1 MATRPTK
8 AQAKAASTKLT
19 GQQVAELVAN
29 ADPEVTGREMQG
41 AGVVEPSVAN
51 AEVTRASVE
60 DGSVTYVLTRA
71 AQNDITRLQS
81 LYGGANAGYNS
92 FLTNLV
98 NVIGLQVAWFRT
110 YTSNMS
116 RLKRGRLDMGDVVEE
131 IVNDLPDVHV
141 YSPAIAETQVERREI
156 PKVYAQYHRVNMQR
170 FYKQTISRQDAA
182 RAFKSYA
189 ALGRLAENI
198 ISSMYSAMEMDDKA
212 LTLYM
217 MACAA
222 LDGALT
228 PVTVTALDADGGP
241 ESLLKE
247 LRTVSDNMETDE
259 TRLYNALGIYTNT
272 PKADQVFISTNAV
285 KNTLDV
291 DTLAAVFNIDRAEW
305 WGRQISTMSFAN
317 FDWDRLQSMFT
328 DPETGV
334 VSSTFKKFDAGE
346 LARLEQLE
354 GLLFDERWFA
364 VYEKMVEAFT
374 RFNEQG
380 IYMNNWLHKW
390 DIYSYSLAANAVA
403 FVSTAPTVT
412 AVTVSP
418 ATPTVKVGTQQ
429 QFSAAVTGTG
439 IYSAAVTW
447 KVENATAGGGQ
458 LASGT
463 TISNDGKLTVA
474 GNETAT
480 SLKVIATS
488 VFDPT
493 KTGTQTVTVS
503 AAS

>member
-8 AQAKAASTKLT
+8 AQAKAASAKLT
-19 GQQVAELVAN
+19 GQQVTELVAN
-29 ADPEVTGREMQG
+29 ADPEVTGRQMEG
-41 AGVVEPSVAN
+41 AGVVEPSVQG

-60 DGSVTYVLTRA
+60 DGSATYVLTRA

-141 YSPAIAETQVERREI
+141 FSPAIAETQVERREI

-170 FYKQTISRQDAA
+170 FYKQTISRQEAA
-182 RAFKSYA
+182 LAFKSYA
-189 ALGRLAENI
+189 ALGKLAENI
-198 ISSMYSAMEMDDKA
+198 ISSMFSAMEMDDKA
-212 LTLYM
+212 LMLYM

-222 LDGALT
+222 LDGAFA
-228 PVTVTALDADGGP
+228 PVTVTALTSDGGP
-241 ESLLKE
+241 EALLKE

-272 PKADQVFISTNAV
+272 PKDAQVLITTNDV

-291 DTLAAVFNIDRAEW
+291 DTLAAVFNVERAEW
-305 WGRQISTMSFAN
+305 WGRQISTMSFSN
-317 FDWDRLQSMFT
+317 FDWGRLEAMFT

-334 VSSTFKKFDAGE
+334 VSSAYKKFDAGE
-346 LARLEQLE
+346 LQRLGQIE
-354 GLLFDERWFA
+354 GVLFDERWFA
-364 VYEKMVEAFT
+364 VYEKLVEAYT

-418 ATPTVKVGTQQ
+418 ATPTVKPGTQQ

-447 KVENATAGGGQ
+447 KVESADSGVTQ

-474 GNETAT
+474 GNEKAT
-480 SLKVIATS
+480 SLKVTATS
-488 VFDPT
+488 VFNT
-493 KTGTQTVTVS
+493 EKAGSQTVTVS
-503 AAS
+503 AD

>member
-170 FYKQTISRQDAA
+170 FYKQTISRQEAA
-182 RAFKSYA
+182 LAFKSYA

-228 PVTVTALDADGGP
+228 PVTVTALDAEGGP

-247 LRTVSDNMETDE
+247 LRTVSDNMDTDE

-291 DTLAAVFNIDRAEW
+291 DTLAAVFNVERAEW
-305 WGRQISTMSFAN
+305 WGRQISTMSFSN
-317 FDWDRLQSMFT
+317 FDWDRLETMFT

-334 VSSTFKKFDAGE
+334 VSSAYKKFDTGE
-346 LARLEQLE
+346 LARLGQIE

-364 VYEKMVEAFT
+364 VYEKLVEAFT

-447 KVENATAGGGQ
+447 KVENATDGGGQ